1 MGLFTCTLFEKHFTL
16 IFLSGINARWS
27 SAIYSEC
34 CGYVYFEKKK
44 IKRLCIRLPYD
55 IKEDKESDKIMCVNK
70 RRIEFSFIV
79 CTINFAK
86 I

>member
-1 MGLFTCTLFEKHFTL
+1 MISEVQQFTL
-16 IFLSGINARWS
+16 NVVGTYIL
-27 SAIYSEC
+27 
-34 CGYVYFEKKK
+34 KKK
-44 IKRLCIRLPYD
+44 IKRLCIRQPHN

-70 RRIEFSFIV
+70 RRLEFSFIV

>member
-1 MGLFTCTLFEKHFTL
+1 MLSEVQKFTL
-16 IFLSGINARWS
+16 NVVGTYIL
-27 SAIYSEC
+27 
-34 CGYVYFEKKK
+34 EKK
-44 IKRLCIRLPYD
+44 INRLFIRLPYN

-70 RRIEFSFIV
+70 RRLEFSFIV